1 MTKGKKLLSVI
12 LALVMVFTAMSAA
25 LVTFAVSPAD
35 VVERIDAFD
44 GETGKNAT
52 AEDIK
57 EFEAIA
63 ADYKALS
70 DAEKD
75 ELDIVATGKLFKL
88 AWDRGYYIKGSG
100 AETPLKGEEL
110 YLAAD
115 QVQRDYLGRTQLM
128 EDAQNFAKEFYGY
141 TFEAAEGGRARDLS
155 DMTSADYWLNGGVA
169 ATPAEIA
176 AVYEDMC
183 AKYANLGNATRYLTM
198 IYDFYSCGFAR
209 DAVYDVDAHIGKFF
223 SLELAYQQAYKNAPD
238 VEYPVAPKA
247 PSQWDT
253 EKYPGGKDDPQ
264 YIADKKEYDE
274 VLKPAYDKA
283 KAEYDSAL
291 AEKKADYQAAAWA
304 RVLELDPY
312 LVKNSYD
319 LANKMIDAL
328 EAYANDAS
336 QENET
341 AVINTYSEY
350 EALSAIDKTFFDSAT
365 MKYDFYDGSQ
375 KASKDLLPLVKVIVG
390 KGIVSEFIATVN
402 ETTEPYTSEDLNVVL
417 TAWSKVFDESKKE
430 IPADVLNKFRAIIKA
445 GSVSDAQPTL
455 PDWTRPELNYPILTS
470 DKSLA
475 FLVKILDGIAGLA
488 IKQQGYNDLNGLLE
502 QGVYTNATVAT
513 IVAQV
518 YPMLGDLL
526 GGVAG
531 GIALSLVKIK
541 PTEVAGLLVEEKY
554 ATAAAGFN
562 ALGGDIAGWANFDPT
577 TVTNGYFGFNDGD
590 REGFINAIAAVL
602 RGITVP
608 LTSTL
613 EVQFA
618 NVLEE
623 KNGYPTGVYKAGLYD
638 NLLPIFEALG
648 INELMTSEEYSAA
661 YLNAATPGD
670 KADTAIVP
678 IVKAVFS
685 LVDDISAAPV
695 SGIVDLL
702 PKVARLFSDNIINNQ
717 LQKIYYNLPALLI
730 AFNIITP
737 DMLVIDPAMILD
749 LVNSLVANIPVGN
762 TSISLKFSE
771 IDWALL
777 ASTAKPVVAN
787 SVSSFRAYGVG
798 FETNKGDSFLV
809 IFRYLFNNLTEQS
822 NMASIKAAIKAL
834 VKDFVLS
841 NILGQTLTTI
851 EGMSADEAL
860 VVVCNVLE
868 VPEFPDETDPEEPS
882 TEEPSTEE
890 PSTEEPSTE
899 EPSTEEPSTEEPST
913 EEPSTEEPST
923 EEPSTEEPST
933 EAPSTEEPSTE
944 APSVEDTTSEAD
956 TDTQAPANGDS
967 MMLGAFA
974 AVAILAGAA
983 VVITKKRK

>member
-25 LVTFAVSPAD
+25 LVTLAVSPAD
-35 VVERIDAFD
+35 VVERINAFD
-44 GETGKNAT
+44 GKTDKNAT

-100 AETPLKGEEL
+100 AETPLRGEEL

-115 QVQRDYLGRTQLM
+115 QVQRDYLGRTRLM

-141 TFEAAEGGRARDLS
+141 TFEAAEGGRAKDLA
-155 DMTSADYWLNGGVA
+155 DMTSVDYWFNGDIA

-183 AKYANLGNATRYLTM
+183 AKYAALGDAARYLPM

-209 DAVYDVDAHIGKFF
+209 DALYDVDAHIGKFF
-223 SLELAYQQAYKNAPD
+223 DLELAYQQAYKNAPD
-238 VEYPVAPKA
+238 VAYPVAPKA

-291 AEKKADYQAAAWA
+291 AEKTADYKAAAWA
-304 RVLELDPY
+304 RVLELDSA
-312 LVKNSYD
+312 LVKDSYD

-328 EAYANDAS
+328 EAYANDPS

-341 AVINTYSEY
+341 VAVNTYSEY
-350 EALSAIDKTFFDSAT
+350 EALSATDKAFFDGAS

-375 KASKDLLPLVKVIVG
+375 KTSKDLLPLIKVIVG

-402 ETTEPYTSEDLNVVL
+402 EVTEPYTNEDLNVVL
-417 TAWSKVFDESKKE
+417 TAWSKVFDESKKD
-430 IPADVLNKFRAIIKA
+430 IPADVINKFRAIIKA
-445 GSVSDAQPTL
+445 GSASDAQPNL
-455 PDWTRPELNYPILTS
+455 PDWTRPDLNYPFLTS
-470 DKSLA
+470 SKSLE
-475 FLVKILDGIAGLA
+475 FLVKILDGIAGLGM
-488 IKQQGYNDLNGLLE
+488 KTQGYNSLNDILE

-513 IVAQV
+513 IVAKV

-531 GIALSLVKIK
+531 GIALGLVKIK
-541 PTEVAGLLVEEKY
+541 PTELAGLLVEEKY
-554 ATAAAGFN
+554 ATAAAGFA
-562 ALGGDIAGWANFDPT
+562 ALGSDISGWANFDPA

-590 REGFINAIAAVL
+590 RDGFINAVAAVL
-602 RGITVP
+602 RGLTVP

-623 KNGYPTGVYKAGLYD
+623 KSGYPTGVYKAGLYD

-648 INELMTSEEYSAA
+648 IDDLMTSEEYTAA

-695 SGIVDLL
+695 TGIVDLL
-702 PKVARLFSDNIINNQ
+702 PKLARLFSDNILNDQ
-717 LQKIYYNLPALLI
+717 LQKIYNNLPALLI

-737 DMLVIDPAMILD
+737 DMLVVDPAMILD

-762 TSISLKFSE
+762 TSISLKFSD
-771 IDWALL
+771 IDWDLL
-777 ASTAKPVVAN
+777 ASTAKPVVTN
-787 SVSSFRAYGVG
+787 SVSSFRTYGVG

-809 IFRYLFNNLTEQS
+809 IYRYLFNNITEEN
-822 NMASIKAAIKAL
+822 NMASIKAAVKAL

-860 VVVCNVLE
+860 VMTCKVLE
-868 VPEFPDETDPEEPS
+868 VPEIPDVTDPEETKP
-882 TEEPSTEE
+882 EETKPEE
-890 PSTEEPSTE
+890 TKPEETTPE
-899 EPSTEEPSTEEPST
+899 ETKPEETTPEETKP
-913 EEPSTEEPST
+913 EETKD
-923 EEPSTEEPST
+923 PST
-933 EAPSTEEPSTE
+933 EAPSTEDPATEAPATDAPSTE
-944 APSVEDTTSEAD
+944 E
-956 TDTQAPANGDS
+956 APANGDS
-967 MMLGAFA
+967 MMLGALA
-974 AVAILAGAA
+974 AMAVLAGAA